1 MNSQTR
7 TSTHQFKGLVQMGY
21 TVYTL
26 RALSLILG
34 RSACIRK
41 AILGFLDDWGP
52 PNRTKKKP
60 HPFRDEESIDESNNY
75 KGTVKKHGIHLSI
88 ASELWGELSS

>member
-1 MNSQTR
+1 MSANK
-7 TSTHQFKGLVQMGY
+7 TSNKAEVMLGY
-21 TVYTL
+21 ICYTL

-34 RSACIRK
+34 QSAYLGK
-41 AILGFLDDWGP
+41 EMPGFLDDWGP

-60 HPFRDEESIDESNNY
+60 HPYRDEESIDESNNY

>member
-1 MNSQTR
+1 MSANK
-7 TSTHQFKGLVQMGY
+7 TSNKAEVMLGY
-21 TVYTL
+21 ICYTL

-34 RSACIRK
+34 RSAYLRK

-60 HPFRDEESIDESNNY
+60 HPYRDEESIDESNNY

-88 ASELWGELSS
+88 ASELWEELSS